1 MKPEVI
7 EMGRG
12 IKIPK
17 LDLSSIYIQR
27 EAPVSGKQKQPE
39 ESLQGDEAESSLTD
53 EDPEEQP
60 PKVIKATDISK
71 GQNKNVDQFEKEK
84 QMFKMR
90 MLQSQ

>member
-1 MKPEVI
+1 
-7 EMGRG
+7 
-12 IKIPK
+12 
-17 LDLSSIYIQR
+17 
-27 EAPVSGKQKQPE
+27 
-39 ESLQGDEAESSLTD
+39 LQGDEAESSLTD

-90 MLQSQ
+90 ML

>member
-7 EMGRG
+7 DMGRG

-27 EAPVSGKQKQPE
+27 EAPVSGQQKQPE
-39 ESLQGDEAESSLTD
+39 GSAQGEEPESSLTD
-53 EDPEEQP
+53 EDPEDHP
-60 PKVIKATDISK
+60 PKVIKANDISK
-71 GQNKNVDQFEKEK
+71 AQNKNFDQFEKEK

-90 MLQSQ
+90 ML